1 MLEVGLGGRLDV
13 VNVID
18 PDVAVITN
26 IGLDHAD
33 WLGDTRDS
41 VAYEKAGIMRDG
53 VPALCG
59 DLDVPGPLLEHAES
73 LKSPLFLRGRD
84 FDLAL
89 DPHSWHWRGVG
100 PGASLVGP
108 GSARGLFSSIIDVYV
123 NVNDGGP
130 CACTGL
136 EWHSPL

>member
-1 MLEVGLGGRLDV
+1 MTAYEMRMSDWSSDV
-13 VNVID
+13 CSSD
-18 PDVAVITN
+18 
-26 IGLDHAD
+26 LDHAD
-33 WLGDTRDS
+33 WLCDTRDS

-59 DLDVPGPLLEHAES
+59 DLNVPGPLLEHAES

-100 PGASLVGP
+100 PGGEPLELHDLPLLSVTRKRVVWGK
-108 GSARGLFSSIIDVYV
+108 S
-123 NVNDGGP
+123 GG
-130 CACTGL
+130 
-136 EWHSPL
+136 